1 MCGCVHACVCGS
13 LSDGVC
19 FRYLCVSV
27 CALVSVRTHI
37 HPCGPARACACVHVS
52 LPGVGSPEHLCTC
65 VCGAVVC
72 ADVCAP
78 AYVDVCL
85 CAWCTF
91 WSCAHVCALCLC
103 VHLYAWCMLT
113 CAYLRTCVC
122 ACVCA
127 VCVHACV
134 CLHVCVSACVYVSV
148 CVPACVWCVVCVCV
162 CVEQGALHPLLSCPP
177 PALQLIP
184 LFFRTL
190 LRDQVPGQEIARG
203 GVGQVS
209 CADLS

>member
-1 MCGCVHACVCGS
+1 MCVWC
-13 LSDGVC
+13 
-19 FRYLCVSV
+19 RRVS
-27 CALVSVRTHI
+27 
-37 HPCGPARACACVHVS
+37 
-52 LPGVGSPEHLCTC
+52 
-65 VCGAVVC
+65 

-78 AYVDVCL
+78 AYVGVCL

-103 VHLYAWCMLT
+103 VHLYASCMLT

-122 ACVCA
+122 ACVCG
-127 VCVHACV
+127 VCVRCV
-134 CLHVCVSACVYVSV
+134 CVRVCVCMCVFLHVCMCLCVFLHV
-148 CVPACVWCVVCVCV
+148 CGVWCVCV
-162 CVEQGALHPLLSCPP
+162 CVWSREPCILSSAALP
-177 PALQLIP
+177 LIP

>member
-91 WSCAHVCALCLC
+91 WSCAHMC
-103 VHLYAWCMLT
+103 VP
-113 CAYLRTCVC
+113 C
-122 ACVCA
+122 ACVCIYMLGA
-127 VCVHACV
+127 CSLVHTCARVCVHVCVRCV
-134 CLHVCVSACVYVSV
+134 CMRVCVCMCVFLHVCMYLCVFLHVCGVWCVYV
-148 CVPACVWCVVCVCV
+148 CVWSREPCILSSA
-162 CVEQGALHPLLSCPP
+162 ALPP
-177 PALQLIP
+177 P
-184 LFFRTL
+184 
-190 LRDQVPGQEIARG
+190 
-203 GVGQVS
+203 S
-209 CADLS
+209 S

>member
-1 MCGCVHACVCGS
+1 MCTCLRGCVFVCVVHVLVLCTR
-13 LSDGVC
+13 VC
-19 FRYLCVSV
+19 LVLV
-27 CALVSVRTHI
+27 CAFI
-37 HPCGPARACACVHVS
+37 CFVHA
-52 LPGVGSPEHLCTC
+52 HLCI
-65 VCGAVVC
+65 
-72 ADVCAP
+72 P
-78 AYVDVCL
+78 
-85 CAWCTF
+85 
-91 WSCAHVCALCLC
+91 AHVCVCMC
-103 VHLYAWCMLT
+103 VWG
-113 CAYLRTCVC
+113 
-122 ACVCA
+122 VCA
-127 VCVHACV
+127 VCVRARV

>member
-1 MCGCVHACVCGS
+1 
-13 LSDGVC
+13 
-19 FRYLCVSV
+19 
-27 CALVSVRTHI
+27 
-37 HPCGPARACACVHVS
+37 
-52 LPGVGSPEHLCTC
+52 
-65 VCGAVVC
+65 
-72 ADVCAP
+72 
-78 AYVDVCL
+78 
-85 CAWCTF
+85 
-91 WSCAHVCALCLC
+91 
-103 VHLYAWCMLT
+103 MLT

-122 ACVCA
+122 ACVCG
-127 VCVHACV
+127 VCVRCV
-134 CLHVCVSACVYVSV
+134 CVRVCVCMCVFLHVCMCLCVFLHV
-148 CVPACVWCVVCVCV
+148 CGVWCVCV